1 MARGDSKNMAEYD
14 FRSGQ
19 GQHNNSTDTF
29 NYVFVTEQY
38 TAVNENG
45 TAASL
50 SDFTQVTSSG
60 NYVANSALAN
70 PSWTR
75 AGNSNVSILDFD
87 DFSIAADAANPTTA
101 LSMIIYN
108 STSANNTVK
117 KIIDLTTD
125 GSTAVDMTQGYTHQ
139 FNAGGSA
146 TTTTNP

>member
-1 MARGDSKNMAEYD
+1 MARGDSKNMSEYD
-14 FRSGQ
+14 FRSGR
-19 GQHNNSTDTF
+19 GEHNNATDTF
-29 NYVFVTEQY
+29 NYVFVTEQFSAVDAN
-38 TAVNENG
+38 TAS
-45 TAASL
+45 ASL
-50 SDFTQVTSSG
+50 SDFTQVPSSG

-75 AGNSNVSILDFD
+75 SANVSTLDFD

-108 STSANNTVK
+108 GTSANDTVK

-139 FNAGGSA
+139 FNASGSA
-146 TTTTNP
+146 TVTTNP